1 MSDSIDV
8 RIKAMDIAAGFS
20 SGLSYMDYKNIFN
33 ILTHTGL
40 DTYFYK
46 EDLLLLYELATNPK
60 YNIVS
65 KKDKLSVYDQ
75 IICPRGFYRSHSGTN
90 RIVYSH
96 NTDNTFIIKVA
107 LDKIGVDDN
116 NKEFYNQKVLQPF
129 VPKIFDI
136 SDNEAVILMEKVKP
150 ILNKEE
156 FSLYGNS
163 IFDLITYLVGCGYIM
178 EDIGTDFFMNWG
190 VRQGFG
196 PVLLDYPYV
205 YRVNKSRLNC
215 IQRNIDGSQCKGKI
229 IYDDGYNY
237 LICDTCGKRYAAKD
251 IGSNFKYLNEIRSKM
266 KRSATME
273 KISFKIQRGSQSYE
287 ITSGSSIIDEESSR
301 NILPKIEKKS
311 NRFVVKRGNNVVVNG
326 ETTLDKFI
334 NKHNAQAIKNNS
346 VKESKQS
353 SQNNANQIFVNN
365 NNLMIS
371 TILKEFGY
379 NTEDISDTLIGV
391 IANAMEENAHK
402 YLTVANKIVFTDTFK
417 DMTDKQRADYEEK
430 IKNMLHTKRLRVE
443 ENDIITHYYAANTYY
458 NREKLR
464 DVIREAL
471 TEYRVDVHVDAPPTV
486 EEPVKEEVEEKE
498 VEQEKVNVVK
508 EKIKLPTPS
517 EMKME
522 FNYGNALG
530 DPVMTPESDV
540 PTEMATPQKI
550 VNNKLTVESEY

>member
-1 MSDSIDV
+1 MSDSMDV
-8 RIKAMDIAAGFS
+8 RIKAMDIATGFS

-33 ILTHTGL
+33 MLTHAGL
-40 DTYFYK
+40 DSYFYK
-46 EDLLLLYELATNPK
+46 EDLLLLYELAINPK

-96 NTDNTFIIKVA
+96 NTDETFIIKVA
-107 LDKIGVDDN
+107 LDKIGVEDN
-116 NKEFYNQKVLQPF
+116 NKEFYNQKLLQPF

-150 ILNKEE
+150 ILNREE

-190 VRQGFG
+190 IRFGFG
-196 PVLLDYPYV
+196 PVLLDFPYV

-215 IQRNIDGSQCKGKI
+215 IQRNIDGSKCKGKI

-251 IGSNFKYLNEIRSKM
+251 IGSSFKYLNEIRSKM
-266 KRSATME
+266 KRSANME

-287 ITSGSSIIDEESSR
+287 ITSGTSIIDEESSR
-301 NILPKIEKKS
+301 NILPKIEKS
-311 NRFVVKRGNNVVVNG
+311 GRFVVKRGSKVVNNG
-326 ETTLDKFI
+326 ETTLEKFI
-334 NKHNAQAIKNNS
+334 NKHNAQAAKKEVKPNN
-346 VKESKQS
+346 
-353 SQNNANQIFVNN
+353 QNNNQNQIFVNN
-365 NNLMIS
+365 NNLMLS

-379 NTEDISDTLIGV
+379 NTEDISDTLMGV
-391 IANAMEENAHK
+391 IANAMEENADK

-417 DMTDKQRADYEEK
+417 DMTDKQKAEYEEK

-471 TEYRVDVHVDAPPTV
+471 AEYRADVHVDAPSTV
-486 EEPVKEEVEEKE
+486 EEPVKEEEFKSEEQINVVEEKKE
-498 VEQEKVNVVK
+498 EKV
-508 EKIKLPTPS
+508 KLPMPD
-517 EMKME
+517 EMKMQ
-522 FNYGNALG
+522 FGYGNALG
-530 DPVMTPESDV
+530 DPVMTPESAA
-540 PTEMATPQKI
+540 PTEMAKPQKI
-550 VNNKLTVESEY
+550 ANKTTVESEY

>member
-96 NTDNTFIIKVA
+96 NTDDSFIIKVA
-107 LDKIGVDDN
+107 LDKIGVGDN

-273 KISFKIQRGSQSYE
+273 KISFKIQRGNQSYE

-301 NILPKIEKKS
+301 NILPKIE
-311 NRFVVKRGNNVVVNG
+311 NPGRFIVKRGNTFTPSG
-326 ETTLDKFI
+326 ETTLDKYI

-346 VKESKQS
+346 VKETKQFA
-353 SQNNANQIFVNN
+353 QNNTNQIFVNN

-379 NTEDISDTLIGV
+379 NTEDISDTLMGV
-391 IANAMEENAHK
+391 IANAMEENVDN
-402 YLTVANKIVFTDTFK
+402 YLTVANKIVFMDTFK
-417 DMTDKQRADYEEK
+417 DMTDKQKAEYEEK

-471 TEYRVDVHVDAPPTV
+471 AEYRVDVHVDAPSTV
-486 EEPVKEEVEEKE
+486 EENIKEEVEEEKINVVEEKKE
-498 VEQEKVNVVK
+498 EKV
-508 EKIKLPTPS
+508 KLPTPE
-517 EMKME
+517 EMKMQ
-522 FNYGNALG
+522 FSYGNALG
-530 DPVMTPESDV
+530 DPVMTPESAAPV
-540 PTEMATPQKI
+540 EMATPQKT
-550 VNNKLTVESEY
+550 VTKPTVESEY